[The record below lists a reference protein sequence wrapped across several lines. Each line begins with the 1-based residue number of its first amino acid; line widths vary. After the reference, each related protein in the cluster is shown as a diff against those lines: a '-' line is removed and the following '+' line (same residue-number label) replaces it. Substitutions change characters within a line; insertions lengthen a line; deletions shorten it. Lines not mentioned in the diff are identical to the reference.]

1 MASTPPKAVRGP
13 GPPEQTVDLLV
24 VAPTRRELGDL
35 PLGQRAGVQAAVTG
49 IGEAAAPAFT
59 ELLIAHRPALVL
71 SIGFAGG
78 LTSQLRSGA
87 LVACD
92 SFRANL
98 ASRAGP
104 LPSIDADAAT
114 LRAVVDQLA
123 EAGQSVSSGPVL
135 TVPTP
140 LLTSDDKRRAGPEKG
155 AALVD
160 MEGYWLAK
168 AAAEHQVRFVG
179 LRVVLDAVDQELPTF
194 VATIIASQSS
204 QEWRHAV
211 RWLLAHPWGLPWL
224 VALAYRARRARLAL
238 RHAVQVLVPALR
250 SIA

>member
-1 MASTPPKAVRGP
+1 M
-13 GPPEQTVDLLV
+13 DLLV
-24 VAPTRRELGDL
+24 VAPTRRELRGL
-35 PLGQRAGVQAAVTG
+35 PLGQRAGVQTAVTG
-49 IGEAAAPAFT
+49 LGEAAAPAFT
-59 ELLIAHRPALVL
+59 ELLIAHRPALAL

-78 LTSQLRSGA
+78 LAPQLRSGA

-92 SFRANL
+92 SFRADP
-98 ASRAGP
+98 AGRAGP

-114 LRAVVDQLA
+114 LRAVMDQLSQ
-123 EAGQSVSSGPVL
+123 AGQSVSSGPLL

-140 LLTSDDKRRAGPEKG
+140 LLTSDDKRRAGSETG

-179 LRVVLDAVDQELPTF
+179 LRVVLDAVDQELPAF
-194 VATIIASQSS
+194 VAAIVAGQSS

-224 VALAYRARRARLAL
+224 VALAYRARRARFAL
-238 RHAVQVLVPALR
+238 RRAVRVLVPTLGSPA
-250 SIA
+250 